1 MVRKG
6 NSPMPISCKIKKA
19 RLCTKKDTLQRLE
32 ADLHAKQAHKY
43 TPYFHICSTFFLKN
57 LQRTQAKAEIADE
70 INPLKNAKLGTFLD
84 VSSFETPF
92 SYCGRISPSKIQSPA
107 FNAINKRNNV
117 STII

>member
-1 MVRKG
+1 
-6 NSPMPISCKIKKA
+6 MPISCKIKKA